1 MVALPGP
8 IDIML
13 STSFLAKSL
22 LGATG
27 QLVLRSWLMA
37 TGNAAVPLRGWG
49 LLRSQQRPPSSSI
62 LTTS

>member
-1 MVALPGP
+1 MDALPGP
-8 IDIML
+8 IDITL
-13 STSFLAKSL
+13 STSFLANAL